1 MRWAEPTSDF
11 LLHFT
16 SILQLL
22 VSLQSSIGSGLMLSL
37 LSFADPCLYIHRFA
51 HKLELGEKT
60 HEVSMTALRLVARM
74 KRDWIHHG
82 RRPAGLCGAAL
93 LVAARLHNFN
103 RSVREVARVV
113 KLSEGTVRK
122 RLGDFRD
129 TPSSRLTIEEFL
141 KIDLEQEHDPPSFT
155 ESKKRAK
162 QPLNFDGGNLS
173 LLTFTCVNDL
183 SFGVVLLKMMSRS
196 SAQMK
201 A

>member
-1 MRWAEPTSDF
+1 
-11 LLHFT
+11 
-16 SILQLL
+16 
-22 VSLQSSIGSGLMLSL
+22 MLCS
-37 LSFADPCLYIHRFA
+37 DPCLYIHRFA

-122 RLGDFRD
+122 RLGDFKD
-129 TPSSRLTIEEFL
+129 TPSSRLTIDEFL

-155 ESKKRAK
+155 ESKRKAK
-162 QPLNFDGGNLS
+162 QLVSTKLCYSPS
-173 LLTFTCVNDL
+173 LLSGMYCCD
-183 SFGVVLLKMMSRS
+183 
-196 SAQMK
+196 
-201 A
+201 